1 MSNLIKVWRPPLT
14 HPGFVG
20 LTVPYSGRKPM
31 TRELYELVLVDRLKE
46 LIDQN
51 PQQAKIIL
59 TSSPE
64 HLPDLNDIAYLVN
77 PKDWPGAILA
87 CGQMQMCLDRIN
99 FQKGQNLTLEK
110 SELPSLEQITEALP
124 G

>member
-1 MSNLIKVWRPPLT
+1 MSNSIKAWRPSLT
-14 HPGFVG
+14 DPGYVG
-20 LTVPYSGRKPM
+20 LTVPYSGQKPM
-31 TRELYELVLVDRLKE
+31 TRELYEVVLERRLQE
-46 LIDQN
+46 LIGQN
-51 PQQAKIIL
+51 PREAERIL

-64 HLPDLNDIAYLVN
+64 HLPDLNEIAYLVN
-77 PKDWPGAILA
+77 PKGWATAILA

-99 FQKGQNLTLEK
+99 FQKGQSLTLEP